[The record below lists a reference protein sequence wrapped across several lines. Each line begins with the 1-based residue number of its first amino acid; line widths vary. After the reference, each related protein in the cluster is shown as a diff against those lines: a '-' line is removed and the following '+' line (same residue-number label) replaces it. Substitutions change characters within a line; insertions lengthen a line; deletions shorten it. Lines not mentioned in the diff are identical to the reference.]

1 MADQQR
7 VTVADR
13 LWAHEAGMLKGVLE
27 SAGIDAAVKG
37 ALSTSGEIPAP
48 AASVS
53 VTLADEAEALEV
65 LAGLG
70 RDTQAFVCHACGELS
85 PAGYTECPMC
95 TPLMGAEESTDAPTG
110 LGALMPVVAL
120 AVLLLGYFFIRSF

>member
-7 VTVADR
+7 VIVADR

-53 VTLADEAEALEV
+53 VLRADEAEALEI
-65 LAGLG
+65 LDGLG

-95 TPLMGAEESTDAPTG
+95 TPLMVGEDSNEDSKG
-110 LGALMPVVAL
+110 LGALLPIAALSVV
-120 AVLLLGYFFIRSF
+120 LLGYFFIRSF

>member
-1 MADQQR
+1 MADEQR
-7 VTVADR
+7 VIVADR

-27 SAGIDAAVKG
+27 SAGINAAVKG

-53 VTLADEAEALEV
+53 VLLVDEAEALEV
-65 LAGLG
+65 LDGIG
-70 RDTQAFVCHACGELS
+70 RDAEPFVCQSCNEFV

-95 TPLMGAEESTDAPTG
+95 AE
-110 LGALMPVVAL
+110 VVDVGSRSDETSKL
-120 AVLLLGYFFIRSF
+120 RGVVPMVLLTLFILGYLYVRVI